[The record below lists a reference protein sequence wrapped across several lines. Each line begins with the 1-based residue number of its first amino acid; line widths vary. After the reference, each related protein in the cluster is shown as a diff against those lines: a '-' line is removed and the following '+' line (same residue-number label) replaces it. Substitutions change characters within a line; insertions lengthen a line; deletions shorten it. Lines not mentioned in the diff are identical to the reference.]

1 MQLQQYKQGVIPPS
15 VPAIEEKPKEN
26 GQVEIGDQVANVN
39 NKVIVFPFFLLLS
52 LSASFTYTSQH
63 EDV

>member
-39 NKVIVFPFFLLLS
+39 NKVIVFFFVL
-52 LSASFTYTSQH
+52 
-63 EDV
+63 DVLYIPHSMVTFKST